1 MTKKI
6 TVREARKILAIGSD
20 DEKEAVKQELQA
32 IAASNVTDVLQWTQS
47 GGMTLL
53 ASKDIPVHVQKSIK
67 KVKVTPN
74 QYGNAIEVEMHDKLS
89 ALRVLARYH
98 GLHEPNSDSD
108 SRPSILGINLKGP
121 EVTTYEVLDDG
132 ESETSDGS
140 EPEIDPTPKSAD
152 QQEDLS

>member
-1 MTKKI
+1 MSKM
-6 TVREARKILAIGSD
+6 TVREARKVLAVGSD
-20 DEKEAVKQELQA
+20 DEKEAVKKELQA
-32 IAASNVTDVLQWTQS
+32 IAASNITDVLQWTAT
-47 GGMTLL
+47 GAMALL
-53 ASKDIPVHVQKSIK
+53 NSRDIPMHVQKSIK

-132 ESETSDGS
+132 ESNERDGS
-140 EPEIDPTPKSAD
+140 EPEIDPTPKGD
-152 QQEDLS
+152 DGQENLF

>member
-132 ESETSDGS
+132 ESEASDGP
-140 EPEIDPTPKSAD
+140 EPEIDPTQKSAD
-152 QQEDLS
+152 E

>member
-1 MTKKI
+1 MSKM
-6 TVREARKILAIGSD
+6 TVREARRVLAIGSD

-32 IAASNVTDVLQWTQS
+32 IAASNITDVLQWTAT
-47 GGMTLL
+47 GAMALL
-53 ASKDIPVHVQKSIK
+53 NSKDIPMHVQKSIK

-108 SRPSILGINLKGP
+108 SRPSIMGINLKGP
-121 EVTTYEVLDDG
+121 EVTTYEVLEDG
-132 ESETSDGS
+132 ESEASDGS
-140 EPEIDPTPKSAD
+140 EPEIDPQQKGD
-152 QQEDLS
+152 DGQEDLF

>member
-1 MTKKI
+1 MTNKM
-6 TVREARKILAIGSD
+6 TVREARKVLAIGSD

-32 IAASNVTDVLQWTQS
+32 IAASNITDVLQWTQT
-47 GGMTLL
+47 GGMALL
-53 ASKDIPVHVQKSIK
+53 KSSDIPVHVQKAIK

-121 EVTTYEVLDDG
+121 EVTTYEVLEDG
-132 ESETSDGS
+132 ESEASDRS
-140 EPEIDPTPKSAD
+140 EPEIDPTPKSD
-152 QQEDLS
+152 DGQDDLF

>member
-1 MTKKI
+1 MTKKM
-6 TVREARKILAIGSD
+6 TVREARKALALGSD

-32 IAASNVTDVLQWTQS
+32 IAASNITDVLNWSSS
-47 GGMTLL
+47 GAMSLL
-53 ASKDIPVHVQKSIK
+53 NSSDIAPHVQKAIK

-132 ESETSDGS
+132 ESEASDRP
-140 EPEIDPTPKSAD
+140 EPEND
-152 QQEDLS
+152 QATQGES

>member
-6 TVREARKILAIGSD
+6 TVREARKILAIGSN

-67 KVKVTPN
+67 KVRVTPN
-74 QYGNAIEVEMHDKLS
+74 QYGNAIEVEMHDKIS

-152 QQEDLS
+152 EQEDLF

>member
-1 MTKKI
+1 MSKM
-6 TVREARKILAIGSD
+6 TVREARKVLAIGSE

-32 IAASNVTDVLQWTQS
+32 IAASNITDVLQWTSS
-47 GGMTLL
+47 GAMALL
-53 ASKDIPVHVQKSIK
+53 NSSDIPPHVQKSIK
-67 KVKVTPN
+67 KVRVTPN

-121 EVTTYEVLDDG
+121 EVTTYEVLEDG
-132 ESETSDGS
+132 ESETSDRS
-140 EPEIDPTPKSAD
+140 EPEIDPTPKSDDDQAD
-152 QQEDLS
+152 LF

>member
-1 MTKKI
+1 MATKKLS
-6 TVREARKILAIGSD
+6 VREARRVLALGSE

-32 IAASNVTDVLQWTQS
+32 IAASNVTDVLQWTQA

-53 ASKDIPVHVQKSIK
+53 SSDQIPVHVQKSIK
-67 KVKVTPN
+67 KVKITPN

-132 ESETSDGS
+132 ESTEGDGP
-140 EPEIDPTPKSAD
+140 EPENDATPAQD
-152 QQEDLS
+152 D

>member
-1 MTKKI
+1 MTKKMS
-6 TVREARKILAIGSD
+6 VREARKVLAIGSD
-20 DEKEAVKQELQA
+20 DEKEAVKQELNA
-32 IAASNVTDVLQWTQS
+32 IAASNITDVLQWTQS
-47 GGMTLL
+47 GGMALL
-53 ASKDIPVHVQKSIK
+53 SSKDIPPHVQKSIK

-74 QYGNAIEVEMHDKLS
+74 QFGNAIEVEMHDKLS

-132 ESETSDGS
+132 ESKASDRS
-140 EPEIDPTPKSAD
+140 EPEVDPTPKSDDEQAD
-152 QQEDLS
+152 LF

>member
-1 MTKKI
+1 MSKM
-6 TVREARKILAIGSD
+6 TVREARKVLAIGSD

-32 IAASNVTDVLQWTQS
+32 IAASNITDVLQWTQT
-47 GGMTLL
+47 GGMALL
-53 ASKDIPVHVQKSIK
+53 KSSDIPVHVQKAIK

-74 QYGNAIEVEMHDKLS
+74 QYGNSIEVEMHDKLS

-98 GLHEPNSDSD
+98 GLHEPNSDSE

-132 ESETSDGS
+132 ESNERDGS
-140 EPEIDPTPKSAD
+140 EPEIDPTPKGD
-152 QQEDLS
+152 DGQEDLF

>member
-1 MTKKI
+1 MTRKI

-67 KVKVTPN
+67 KVRVTPN

-140 EPEIDPTPKSAD
+140 EPEVDPTPKSAD

>member
-1 MTKKI
+1 MSKM
-6 TVREARKILAIGSD
+6 TVREARKVLAIGSE

-32 IAASNVTDVLQWTQS
+32 IAASNITDVLQWTQT
-47 GGMTLL
+47 GGMALL
-53 ASKDIPVHVQKSIK
+53 KSSDIPVHVQKAIK

-74 QYGNAIEVEMHDKLS
+74 QYGNSIEVEMHDKLS

-132 ESETSDGS
+132 ESNERDGS
-140 EPEIDPTPKSAD
+140 EPEIDPTPKGD
-152 QQEDLS
+152 DGQEDLF

>member
-1 MTKKI
+1 MTRKI

-67 KVKVTPN
+67 KVRVTPN

-152 QQEDLS
+152 

>member
-74 QYGNAIEVEMHDKLS
+74 QYGNSIEVEMHDKLS

-132 ESETSDGS
+132 ESEASDGS
-140 EPEIDPTPKSAD
+140 EPEIDPTQKSAD
-152 QQEDLS
+152 E

>member
-1 MTKKI
+1 MSKM
-6 TVREARKILAIGSD
+6 TVREARRLLAIGSD

-32 IAASNVTDVLQWTQS
+32 IAASNITDVLSWTQT
-47 GGMTLL
+47 GGMALL
-53 ASKDIPVHVQKSIK
+53 KSSDIPVHVQKAIK

-74 QYGNAIEVEMHDKLS
+74 QYGNSIEVEMHDKLS

-132 ESETSDGS
+132 ESNERDGS
-140 EPEIDPTPKSAD
+140 EPEIDPTPQGD
-152 QQEDLS
+152 DGQEDLF

>member
-67 KVKVTPN
+67 KVRVTPN

>member
-1 MTKKI
+1 VAGKM
-6 TVREARKILAIGSD
+6 TVREARKVLAIGSD

-32 IAASNVTDVLQWTQS
+32 IAASNITDVLQWTAT
-47 GGMTLL
+47 GAMALL
-53 ASKDIPVHVQKSIK
+53 HSKDIPVHVQKAIK

-132 ESETSDGS
+132 ESNERDGS
-140 EPEIDPTPKSAD
+140 EPEIDPTPQGD
-152 QQEDLS
+152 DGQEDLF

>member
-1 MTKKI
+1 MTKKM
-6 TVREARKILAIGSD
+6 TVREARKALALGSD

-32 IAASNVTDVLQWTQS
+32 IAASNITDVLQWTS
-47 GGMTLL
+47 GGAMALL
-53 ASKDIPVHVQKSIK
+53 NSKDIPAHVQKSIK

-121 EVTTYEVLDDG
+121 EVTTYEVLEDG

-140 EPEIDPTPKSAD
+140 EPTIDPTPKSDDEQAD
-152 QQEDLS
+152 LF

>member
-1 MTKKI
+1 MTRKI

-67 KVKVTPN
+67 KVRVTPN

>member
-140 EPEIDPTPKSAD
+140 EPEIDPTQKSAD
-152 QQEDLS
+152 E

>member
-67 KVKVTPN
+67 KVRVTPN

-121 EVTTYEVLDDG
+121 EVTTYEVLDNG

-152 QQEDLS
+152 QQENLS